1 VFVKADKVDDLGVQR
16 LARQI
21 ADKIEEEL
29 KYPGEIKVVV
39 IRENRVVD
47 YAR

>member
-1 VFVKADKVDDLGVQR
+1 MSGRDKVDDLATQK

-29 KYPGEIKVVV
+29 KYPGEIKVVA
-39 IRENRVVD
+39 IRENRIIEF
-47 YAR
+47 AR

>member
-1 VFVKADKVDDLGVQR
+1 M
-16 LARQI
+16 
-21 ADKIEEEL
+21 EEEL

-39 IRENRVVD
+39 FRETRAIE